1 MDNQE
6 RGAPPA
12 PPILTLTGP
21 TGVGKT
27 SLSLPLADLLKAE
40 ILSIDSRQIYKELN
54 IGTAKPDTN
63 ELARAPHHFISE
75 RSIADPISSG
85 QFASMAEQ
93 RIQEVHNRGKVPLLV
108 GGSTLYLQALQKGI
122 ADIPD
127 IDPSVRQHL
136 VTRLEKEGNEALYNE
151 LLSADPDAAATM
163 DATKTQ
169 RLVRALEVFHGTGN
183 TLSFYHAQTPP
194 ARYLFKTIVLTRPR
208 EVLYERIENRID
220 MMLDAGLVDEV
231 GDLMGM
237 GLDMAM
243 PVLKTIGY
251 REVVEHLQGMYGFDE
266 MVRLLKRNT
275 RRYAKRQLTWFRR
288 FPEYIWID
296 RHKSDDQVINEIL
309 GALAAQPDA

>member
-6 RGAPPA
+6 SGAPPA

-27 SLSLPLADLLKAE
+27 SLSLPLANMLQAE

-54 IGTAKPDTN
+54 IGTAKPGSD
-63 ELARAPHHFISE
+63 ELARAPHHFVSE
-75 RSIADPISSG
+75 RSITDPVSSG
-85 QFASMAEQ
+85 QFASLAEK
-93 RIQEVHNRGKVPLLV
+93 RIQEVFDRGNAPLLV

-122 ADIPD
+122 AAIPD
-127 IDPSVRQHL
+127 IDPAVRQEL
-136 VTRLEKEGNEALYNE
+136 VSRLEKEGHEALYKE
-151 LLSADPDAAATM
+151 LVSVDPDAAATM
-163 DATKTQ
+163 DATKSQ

-194 ARYLFKTIVLTRPR
+194 AKFHFKTIVLTRPR
-208 EVLYERIENRID
+208 EVLYARIEQRID
-220 MMLDAGLVDEV
+220 KMLEAGLVDEV

-288 FPEYIWID
+288 FPEYIWVD
-296 RHKSDDQVINEIL
+296 RHKSDDEVINEIL
-309 GALAAQPDA
+309 GALVARPDA